1 MYTIMARPKVMT
13 DRRGSEGTV
22 NKSVKQYDLR
32 RIQGDICI
40 ASASHISHVFT
51 VHAD

>member
-1 MYTIMARPKVMT
+1 MYTIMASPKVMT
-13 DRRGSEGTV
+13 DRRGSELAGK
-22 NKSVKQYDLR
+22 KSVKQYDLR
-32 RIQGDICI
+32 RIQGNICI